1 MKYLY
6 ILRYYIEEYWQEENL
21 VFSLKIKVAEI
32 NVQLEPLKSAHLKI

>member
-6 ILRYYIEEYWQEENL
+6 ILQDYIEEYWREENL

-32 NVQLEPLKSAHLKI
+32 NV